1 MTEFP
6 AGPEPGTGLN
16 PDPHADY
23 SGWHQRP
30 RHRDRYWL
38 HVLLFLATLATT
50 TWVGADFYAGY
61 QFSAGFEPGSPWT
74 LHFWLNGLWYSGP
87 VLMILA
93 AHEFGHYVF
102 CRMHDVDAT
111 LPFFI
116 PAPPMF
122 LAGTFGAVIRI
133 RETLPS
139 KKALFDIG
147 VAGPI
152 AGFVMLLP
160 FLFWGVSHSTLAEI
174 PQNEGALYFGEPLL
188 YKAAAWMHFG
198 SIPEGHDVYLHPTAF
213 AAWWGMLATALNL
226 LPFGQLDGGHV
237 VYALVRRQRHTAYVS
252 LGTLAVA
259 GGLAIVSL
267 SWISMLVMMTIMA
280 LVFGLQHPRVFD
292 EDTSLDRGRRWIAFF
307 ALLIF
312 ALCFTPVPI
321 RLFLPQ

>member
-1 MTEFP
+1 VNELP
-6 AGPEPGTGLN
+6 AGPGPGTGL
-16 PDPHADY
+16 PSDDSTADY
-23 SGWHQRP
+23 PTWQQRP
-30 RHRDRYWL
+30 RYRDRYWL
-38 HVLLFLATLATT
+38 HILLFLMTLATT
-50 TWVGADFYAGY
+50 TFVGAGFYAGY
-61 QFSAGFEPGSPWT
+61 EESAGLEPAWWT
-74 LHFWLNGLWYSGP
+74 VAFWLKGLWYSAP

-93 AHEFGHYVF
+93 AHEFGHYIF
-102 CRMHDVDAT
+102 CRVHDVDAT

-116 PAPPMF
+116 PAPPVF

-133 RETLPS
+133 RETFPS

-160 FLFWGVSHSTLAEI
+160 FLFWGVSQSTVAEI
-174 PQNEGALYFGEPLL
+174 PQSEGALYFGEPLL
-188 YKAAAWMHFG
+188 YQATAWLHFG

-237 VYALVRRQRHTAYVS
+237 VYALVKRQRHTAYVS
-252 LGTLAVA
+252 IGTLAIA

-292 EDTSLDRGRRWIAFF
+292 EDTPLDRGRRWIAFF
-307 ALLIF
+307 ALVIF